1 MEVKNDPKPELIGP
15 LDQPLSPDQ
24 LVASRIEVFLKQGL
38 HLCRGCERFVDD
50 VDSEKR
56 LLGDP
61 VLNPGLHH
69 VQHPLDHLDAS
80 IHVQLVA
87 PGELER
93 SRQWLEVMLVIVLAK
108 TVYNKA
114 NLGIFLVAITADRFV
129 GWLILTP

>member
-1 MEVKNDPKPELIGP
+1 M
-15 LDQPLSPDQ
+15 
-24 LVASRIEVFLKQGL
+24 
-38 HLCRGCERFVDD
+38 
-50 VDSEKR
+50 
-56 LLGDP
+56 
-61 VLNPGLHH
+61 NPGLHH
-69 VQHPLDHLDAS
+69 VQHPLDHLDTS

-114 NLGIFLVAITADRFV
+114 NLGIFLVPNTAERFV